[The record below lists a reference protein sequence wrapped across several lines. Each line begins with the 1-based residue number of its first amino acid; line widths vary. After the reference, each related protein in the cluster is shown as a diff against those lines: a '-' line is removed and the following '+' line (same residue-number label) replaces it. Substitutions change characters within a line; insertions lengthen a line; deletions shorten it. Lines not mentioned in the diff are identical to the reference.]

1 MRVYQKKNIRWNG
14 IVRLEEKM
22 KTVIVYTSVH
32 HGNTKKVVKKI
43 AEECG
48 VDLIDAAH
56 QSKADI
62 SEYDRISLPSE
73 RRKGY
78 AIEMLNLL
86 LAVCRE
92 FGKKRVVLTCD
103 KTNEA
108 SRKTII
114 TNGEVLENEVPD
126 DVGLSESGIIQRY
139 WIAL

>member
-92 FGKKRVVLTCD
+92 FGKKRVLLTCD

-114 TNGEVLENEVPD
+114 TNGEVLEN
-126 DVGLSESGIIQRY
+126 DVHGPPLWQKH
-139 WIAL
+139 

>member
-92 FGKKRVVLTCD
+92 FGKKRVLLTCD